1 LKRQG
6 NGILRGNSAFNYIYI
21 YTTVSFGGIDK
32 FQFPFTGLGILKK
45 RNIFLFSFFFER
57 EREGVFGGLK
67 QRAVLLG
74 KKGSESKVW

>member
-1 LKRQG
+1 MEFCVETPLL
-6 NGILRGNSAFNYIYI
+6 IIYIYI